1 MKRLTVADLVDACNK
16 RGILLENVFLTSPSG
31 DYAVVMEGPFELFQK
46 GTFEIS
52 LIDSASV

>member
-1 MKRLTVADLVDACNK
+1 MKRLTVKDLVDAC
-16 RGILLENVFLTSPSG
+16 RGISLENVFLTSPSG